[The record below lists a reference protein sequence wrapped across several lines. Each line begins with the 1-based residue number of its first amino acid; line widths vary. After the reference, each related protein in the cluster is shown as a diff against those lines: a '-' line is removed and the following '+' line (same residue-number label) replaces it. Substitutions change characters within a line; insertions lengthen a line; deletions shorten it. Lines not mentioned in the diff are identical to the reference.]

1 MPKKCKPRLWHFGIR
16 RLLFIFFF
24 SLTLWER
31 HISKLKYSFNR
42 FFLSFFKFYFIFKLY
57 IIVLALPNIKM
68 NQQIFNLGGGQ
79 SVHFGKPRLRML
91 LFGGIWTL
99 LKSINYSAHDK
110 GHEEG
115 GSAYAKA
122 GWSFRSPPGN
132 SRAYTP
138 KTRVCLLSACA
149 FT

>member
-1 MPKKCKPRLWHFGIR
+1 MKQGPSIRPTGMPEKCKPRLWHFGIR

-99 LKSINYSAHDK
+99 LKSINYICLI
-110 GHEEG
+110 
-115 GSAYAKA
+115 
-122 GWSFRSPPGN
+122 SFPYRE
-132 SRAYTP
+132 TLV
-138 KTRVCLLSACA
+138 KCHQIQLLLH
-149 FT
+149 

>member
-1 MPKKCKPRLWHFGIR
+1 MKQGPSIRPTGMPKKCKPRLWHFGIR

-99 LKSINYSAHDK
+99 LKSINYICLI
-110 GHEEG
+110 
-115 GSAYAKA
+115 
-122 GWSFRSPPGN
+122 SFPYRE
-132 SRAYTP
+132 TLV
-138 KTRVCLLSACA
+138 KCHQIQLLLH
-149 FT
+149 

>member
-1 MPKKCKPRLWHFGIR
+1 MKQGPSIRPTGMPKKCKPRLWHFGIR

-24 SLTLWER
+24 SHSLGKTYFQ
-31 HISKLKYSFNR
+31 IKVFIQQI
-42 FFLSFFKFYFIFKLY
+42 FFCLFFKFYFIFKLY

-99 LKSINYSAHDK
+99 LKSINYICLI
-110 GHEEG
+110 
-115 GSAYAKA
+115 
-122 GWSFRSPPGN
+122 SFPYRE
-132 SRAYTP
+132 TLV
-138 KTRVCLLSACA
+138 KCHQIQLLLH
-149 FT
+149 